1 MYSYRLQYDFPMAS
15 TMKIFGRNYRNA
27 GHSGN
32 CRKRIRTMYLLLQ
45 ILTAKIDDCAKE
57 NYNGLVIS
65 PSPAC
70 PNNLNIPSSILNL
83 TPTPATTE
91 PAEVTST
98 ANGKPATTVTV
109 TKDGN

>member
-1 MYSYRLQYDFPMAS
+1 
-15 TMKIFGRNYRNA
+15 
-27 GHSGN
+27 
-32 CRKRIRTMYLLLQ
+32 MYLLLQ
-45 ILTAKIDDCAKE
+45 ILTAKIDACAKE

-70 PNNLNIPSSILNL
+70 PSNLNIPTSILNL
-83 TPTPATTE
+83 TPSKTPTPATTE

-98 ANGKPATTVTV
+98 VNGKPATATVTV